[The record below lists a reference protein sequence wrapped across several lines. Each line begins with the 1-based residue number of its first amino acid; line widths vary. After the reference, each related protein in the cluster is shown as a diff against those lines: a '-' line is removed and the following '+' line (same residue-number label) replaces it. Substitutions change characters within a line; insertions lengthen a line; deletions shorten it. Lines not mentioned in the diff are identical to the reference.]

1 MSCALKS
8 DVSIAAVFATM
19 NRAATAVA
27 CVRALAAQ
35 TRPPAVVVVADNGSA
50 DDTVVALQDLGEL
63 PFRLILHRMSE
74 NRGNAGG
81 VEAAMELAFADG
93 ADAVW
98 ILDDD
103 SWPRPG
109 ALAALMEEEWSPLV
123 VRHTLQVDPRT
134 TQFTWPLQVMADGG
148 GWRLAWSEAD
158 LPAGERFQTRI
169 VWTGALVS
177 RVVRDAVGP
186 VNGELF
192 IRGEDEEYPWRIE
205 TAGFSFEAVREAV
218 LDHPGP
224 TDLGHWQ
231 LAGKHLFFER
241 GLADWK
247 LYYKVRN
254 MVWLKRRQQGRL
266 AALRMALAYA
276 VVAVLCDG
284 LQRLPLLRRAVA
296 DGWCGRLGRVAV
308 EKLKAG

>member
-1 MSCALKS
+1 
-8 DVSIAAVFATM
+8 
-19 NRAATAVA
+19 A

-35 TRPPAVVVVADNGSA
+35 TRPPDWVVVADNVSEDGTAELLEALA
-50 DDTVVALQDLGEL
+50 DL
-63 PFRLILHRMSE
+63 PFWLRVHRMRE

-81 VEAAMELAFADG
+81 VEEAMELAFGLG

-109 ALAALMEEEWSPLV
+109 ALVALLEKPWDGQV
-123 VRHTLQVDPRT
+123 VRHALQIDPRT
-134 TQFTWPLQVMADGG
+134 GRFTWPLQVDDGKG
-148 GWRLAWSEAD
+148 GWRLIDSLAEMPEGENVWS
-158 LPAGERFQTRI
+158 RI
-169 VWTGALVS
+169 IWTGALLP
-177 RVVRDAVGP
+177 REVRAKVGP

-205 TAGFSFEAVREAV
+205 QAGFRQQAVRAAL

-224 TDLGHWQ
+224 AKLIHWRIF
-231 LAGKHLFFER
+231 GKSLFFEA

-254 MVWLKRRQQGRL
+254 MVWLKRQQAGDLRAISMAAAYGL
-266 AALRMALAYA
+266 AATII
-276 VVAVLCDG
+276 DG
-284 LQRLPLLRRAVA
+284 PSRLPLLWRAIG
-296 DGWCGRLGRVAV
+296 DGWQGRLGKMGLAQF
-308 EKLKAG
+308 